1 MEESILKDIKRID
14 EKLNSTC
21 YHFYEAENLQ
31 KELVAKYRGDID
43 HIEKDL
49 DYEDIAFDM
58 YGNRFETPADYRS
71 NLNNI
76 KAKLEWHL
84 AKLRDEK
91 KQPKEQP
98 VPNVSFVTNNNNHNH
113 SDNHSSNTNSN
124 NLSNNNNNSNT
135 VDVKLLFEEARN
147 VIEDDISLGEE
158 ELQEILAKINE
169 LEQLNNSDEKPRE
182 KWEKAKGA
190 MTWLFTKGPK
200 VATTILPLITEV
212 IKLNN

>member
-1 MEESILKDIKRID
+1 MEEIILKDIRRIED
-14 EKLNSTC
+14 IGVDSDNARL
-21 YHFYEAENLQ
+21 LQ
-31 KELVAKYRGDID
+31 KELVSKYRNDIPN
-43 HIEKDL
+43 IEKDL
-49 DYEDIAFDM
+49 DRGYLAINGGTGRCPN
-58 YGNRFETPADYRS
+58 YIQNVI
-71 NLNNI
+71 NL
-76 KAKLEWHL
+76 KAKLEVLL
-84 AKLRDEK
+84 AKIREKK

-98 VPNVSFVTNNNNHNH
+98 VPNVSFVTNNNNHNN
-113 SDNHSSNTNSN
+113 SDNHSSNINNN

>member
-1 MEESILKDIKRID
+1 MEESILKDIKKID
-14 EKLNSTC
+14 EKLNSTF
-21 YHFYEAENLQ
+21 HFYEAENLQ

-49 DYEDIAFDM
+49 DYGYVDFSGSGGDIL
-58 YGNRFETPADYRS
+58 PDYKS

-84 AKLRDEK
+84 AKIRDEK
-91 KQPKEQP
+91 KQPREQQ
-98 VPNVSFVTNNNNHNH
+98 VSPFNIVTNNNNHNH
-113 SDNHSSNTNSN
+113 SDNNSSNNN
-124 NLSNNNNNSNT
+124 NLSNTNT
-135 VDVKLLFEEARN
+135 VDVKLLFEDARN
-147 VIEDDISLGEE
+147 KIEDDISLGEE

-182 KWEKAKGA
+182 KWEKSKGV
-190 MTWLFTKGPK
+190 MSWLFTKGPK

-212 IKLNN
+212 IKFNN